1 MKIIAKI
8 KSDFPQKFG
17 IPRQSGIVSE
27 LKAKIVF
34 EQDFRNE
41 QMLRGLEG
49 FSHLWVIWEFS
60 ENTGKPWTPMV
71 RPPRL
76 GGNKK
81 MGVFATRSPVRPN
94 PIGLSCVKIESI
106 EKTET
111 EGTVINI
118 CGADMLDGTP
128 VYDIKPY
135 LSYSDSIPDA
145 RCGFAKDGFD
155 KSLEVDCPED
165 VLSIFPED
173 KRQTLLDILSCDPR
187 PSYQSNSERIYSFE
201 FAGFNIKF
209 NVEENILTIIKITEM
224 N

>member
-1 MKIIAKI
+1 MKIIARI
-8 KSDFPQKFG
+8 NSDFPQKFG

-145 RCGFAKDGFD
+145 RCGFAKDGCD
-155 KSLEVDCPED
+155 KSLEVDCPEG

-187 PSYQSNSERIYSFE
+187 PSYQSDSERIYSFE

-209 NVEENILTIIKITEM
+209 NVEENILKVIKITEM

>member
-1 MKIIAKI
+1 M
-8 KSDFPQKFG
+8 
-17 IPRQSGIVSE
+17 SE

>member
-1 MKIIAKI
+1 MKIIARI

-60 ENTGKPWTPMV
+60 ENAGKPWTPMV

-145 RCGFAKDGFD
+145 RCGFAEDGFD
-155 KSLEVDCPED
+155 KSLTVDCSEEF
-165 VLSIFPED
+165 LSIIPED

-187 PSYQSNSERIYSFE
+187 PSYQSDSERIYSFE

-209 NVEENILTIIKITEM
+209 KAEENRLKVIKISEFQ
-224 N
+224 